1 MIRLAPFLVTSLF
14 LFAPGAGAAI
24 GDADETPPSRE
35 AEAEAGSKE
44 ATPMVEPAPARSLT
58 QEKYAEALE
67 LIAEA
72 QEIDVHSATISDQ
85 TKRHLSNVKARDVYR
100 RALRYLRVAAS
111 REPDNYQA
119 HSDIGY
125 VLRRLGDYP
134 EALRAYD
141 RALAIRPDYWR
152 AVEYRG
158 EAYLRLARLEEAK
171 QAYMALF
178 ANDRPL
184 ADDLLAKMGAWLE
197 RRERD
202 PGGME
207 AKELETF
214 AAWVANRSE
223 IAGQTARLDGEET
236 QAW

>member
-1 MIRLAPFLVTSLF
+1 
-14 LFAPGAGAAI
+14 
-24 GDADETPPSRE
+24 
-35 AEAEAGSKE
+35 
-44 ATPMVEPAPARSLT
+44 
-58 QEKYAEALE
+58 
-67 LIAEA
+67 
-72 QEIDVHSATISDQ
+72 
-85 TKRHLSNVKARDVYR
+85 
-100 RALRYLRVAAS
+100 
-111 REPDNYQA
+111 
-119 HSDIGY
+119 
-125 VLRRLGDYP
+125 
-134 EALRAYD
+134 
-141 RALAIRPDYWR
+141 
-152 AVEYRG
+152 
-158 EAYLRLARLEEAK
+158 
-171 QAYMALF
+171 MALF